1 MMAVR
6 IDRVHRKLHRPVYG
20 TDADKPARLQIVG
33 DQKSRR
39 QQNTDTLQD
48 GSSQCSAA
56 VGDQVAGDLQG
67 CRCAIPVDEAP
78 LILVGIKRRAHTMVT
93 RKPLA
98 LAVALGVAAAVASV
112 AARLWR
118 PRNGLR

>member
-1 MMAVR
+1 M
-6 IDRVHRKLHRPVYG
+6 
-20 TDADKPARLQIVG
+20 VG

-48 GSSQCSAA
+48 GGSQCSAA
-56 VGDQVAGDLQG
+56 VGDQVAGDLHG

-78 LILVGIKRRAHTMVT
+78 LILAGIKRMAHTIVI

-98 LAVALGVAAAVASV
+98 LAVAFGVAAAVAPV
-112 AARLWR
+112 AAPIVEAKKWIAVTGNLEFANDWEKT
-118 PRNGLR
+118 PLGGVFSLDWQLT